1 MGLRCAALGFERFAV
16 ICAAPRLDE
25 AGGRLIERLNVPIDT
40 GEHRTAFQCRHDV
53 ERARFG
59 VGTADPARQVVNAA
73 AEKGKNFPRNIGRQR
88 TRCGPQHTAKAHPS
102 VSIER
107 LSKRQAVRAAMAS
120 SALSFGC
127 AATAA
132 RNRSPYRRAT
142 AVAIVALVGK

>member
-1 MGLRCAALGFERFAV
+1 MGLGCAALGFEHFAV

-40 GEHRTAFQCRHDV
+40 GKHRTAFQCRHDV

-59 VGTADPARQVVNAA
+59 VGTANPARQVVNAA

-88 TRCGPQHTAKAHPS
+88 TRCGTQHTAKAHPS
-102 VSIER
+102 VPIER
-107 LSKRQAVRAAMAS
+107 LSKRRAVRGNGIFG
-120 SALSFGC
+120 ALGC
-127 AATAA
+127 PATAA

-142 AVAIVALVGK
+142 AAAIVALVGK